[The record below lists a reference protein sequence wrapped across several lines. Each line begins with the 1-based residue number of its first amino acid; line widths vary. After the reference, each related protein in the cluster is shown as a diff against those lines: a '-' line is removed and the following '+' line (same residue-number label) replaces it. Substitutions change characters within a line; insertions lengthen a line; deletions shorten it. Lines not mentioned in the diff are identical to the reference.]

1 MKIVVTG
8 GTGTVGSHV
17 ARELSAR
24 GAQVSVLTR
33 NPAKAKNL
41 PAGVKAVEGDLLSV
55 KTVQQVFNGIDG
67 VFLLNALGNTE
78 AHEGLQAV
86 CGMRLAGVKRIVYQS
101 VQDVDRLPY
110 LPHFGSKVAIEHAV
124 RASGIPFTILRPSHF
139 FQNDYM
145 TKDAI
150 LTGFYPQPIGNVGTS
165 RVDARDIA
173 EAAAVS
179 LLSAEHEGQTYDLVG
194 PDVLT
199 GDSVAEIRSHAL
211 GREVRYVGNDL
222 DEWQRQMLQYLPD
235 WLVFDLR
242 LMFEHFQRHGLKGS
256 PDAVARLTRVLGR
269 PPRSFE
275 AFARETAAQWQA

>member
-1 MKIVVTG
+1 MNILVTG

-17 ARELSAR
+17 TRELAAR
-24 GAQVSVLTR
+24 GARVSVLTR

-41 PAGVKAVEGDLLSV
+41 PSGVKAVEGDLLSA
-55 KTVQQVFNGIDG
+55 KTVQHVFNRTDG
-67 VFLLNALGNTE
+67 VFLLNAVGNTE

-86 CGMRLAGVKRIVYQS
+86 CGMMLAGVKRIVYQS

-110 LPHFGSKVAIEHAV
+110 LPHFGSKLAVEHAV
-124 RASGIPFTILRPSHF
+124 RGSGIPFTILRPSHF

-150 LTGFYPQPIGNVGTS
+150 RGGFYPQPIGNVGTS

-173 EAAAVS
+173 EAAAAS

-194 PDVLT
+194 PEVLT
-199 GDSVAEIRSHAL
+199 GDAVARIWSRAL
-211 GREVRYVGNDL
+211 GRDVRYVGDDL

-256 PDAVARLTRVLGR
+256 PEAVARLTRVLGH

-275 AFARETAAQWQA
+275 AFANETAAQWQG

>member
-1 MKIVVTG
+1 MKILVTG

-17 ARELSAR
+17 TRELAAR
-24 GAQVSVLTR
+24 GADVSVLTR
-33 NPAKAKNL
+33 NPAKAKNI
-41 PAGVKAVEGDLLSV
+41 PSGVKRVEGDLLSAR
-55 KTVQQVFNGIDG
+55 TVQHAFNGIDG
-67 VFLLNALGNTE
+67 VFLLNALGTTE

-86 CGMRLAGVKRIVYQS
+86 CGMMLAGVKRIVYQS
-101 VQDVDRLPY
+101 VQDADRLPH

-124 RASGIPFTILRPSHF
+124 RGSGIPFTILRPSHF

-150 LTGFYPQPIGNVGTS
+150 LSGFYAQPIGNVGTS

-173 EAAAVS
+173 EAAAAS

-194 PDVLT
+194 PEVLT
-199 GDSVAEIRSHAL
+199 GDRVAQIWSRAL
-211 GREVRYVGNDL
+211 GRDVRYVGSDL
-222 DEWQRQMLQYLPD
+222 DEWQRHMLQYLPD

-256 PDAVARLTRVLGR
+256 PEAVARLTHVLGH

-275 AFARETAAQWQA
+275 AFAKEAAAEWQA

>member
-33 NPAKAKNL
+33 NPAKANNL
-41 PAGVKAVEGDLLSV
+41 PSGVKAVEGDLLSV

-67 VFLLNALGNTE
+67 VFLLNAIGNTE

-165 RVDARDIA
+165 RIDVRDIA
-173 EAAAVS
+173 EVAAVS

-199 GDSVAEIRSHAL
+199 GDSVAEIWSHAL